1 MDLGELLKT
10 NFVGSIDTRLL
21 ILKVIFAVGLIVVGV
36 IFGRIV
42 NIGLKKFFDKIELET
57 KIKKGICDLT
67 RAIIRWS
74 IYTAFFIGGISQLGI
89 STTKTVTNVLVIVP
103 SFVGAL
109 IILIVGFGLAYFLR
123 RIINESGAKHISAL
137 SESMFYF
144 ITYVS
149 SVYALKTVFIPL
161 GEISNSIILVLTASF
176 GIVGAYFIIKRNLE
190 PHA

>member
-161 GEISNSIILVLTASF
+161 GEISNSIILVL
-176 GIVGAYFIIKRNLE
+176 
-190 PHA
+190 